1 MIQAFDTYEA
11 LTYERDYLLS
21 LIESYT
27 KRLDRVIGRK
37 GYIKTYNEI
46 DSILKDK
53 VERLNK
59 VLEQLKQF
67 EN

>member
-1 MIQAFDTYEA
+1 MIQALDTYEA

-37 GYIKTYNEI
+37 EYIKTYNEI

>member
-1 MIQAFDTYEA
+1 MIQGLDTYEA
-11 LTYERDYLLS
+11 LTYEKDYLSS
-21 LIESYT
+21 LIESYN
-27 KRLDRVIGRK
+27 KRLNRVIGRK
-37 GYIKTYNEI
+37 VYIKTYNEI

-53 VERLNK
+53 VERLDK